1 MIYHSLLISILVLSL
16 LDFIYRIFNDEYLKE
31 KGKWKKVPKTSHS
44 SLNNVGYISTI
55 YFCDKAKKKKTTYKS
70 KYKQ

>member
-1 MIYHSLLISILVLSL
+1 MIYHSLLISKLVLSL

-55 YFCDKAKKKKTTYKS
+55 YFCDKAKGTKYRS
-70 KYKQ
+70 KYK

>member
-55 YFCDKAKKKKTTYKS
+55 YFCDKAKETKYRS
-70 KYKQ
+70 KYK